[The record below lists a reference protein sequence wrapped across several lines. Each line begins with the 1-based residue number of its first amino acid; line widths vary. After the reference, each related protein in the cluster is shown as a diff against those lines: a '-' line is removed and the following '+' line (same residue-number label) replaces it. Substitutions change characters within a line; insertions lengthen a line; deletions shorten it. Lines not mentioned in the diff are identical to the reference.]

1 MSSFAE
7 RIAALSPEQRKLLE
21 LRLKREGAAAPGQQ
35 PIPRR
40 NPDLPIP
47 LSFSQQRLWFIEQLE
62 PGNPAYNMV
71 AAIRITGQADIA
83 ALKASLNEIVRRHE
97 SLRTIFVAEDGRPV
111 QRILPSL
118 DLPLPTIDLRS
129 GPPAEREQRAKALVV
144 AEAQQPFDLASGPL
158 IRAML
163 FQLDQQAYVLTVIKH
178 HIISDG
184 WSMNVLFREL
194 GRLYEAFANGQ
205 PVPLPP
211 LNVQYPD
218 FAIWQR
224 DLLAQGAPGATL
236 ADQLAYWKRQL
247 AGVSPALDLPT
258 DRARPTMQS
267 FRGAHFPFCLSLEL
281 TEALKA
287 LSQREDVTLFMLL
300 LAGFQVL
307 LQRYSGQDDISVGSP
322 IAGRPRR
329 ELEELI
335 GFFVNT
341 LVLRTDLSGNPS
353 FREVLR
359 RVRAVALGA
368 YDHSAVPFEKLVDE
382 LQPERNLSRMPL
394 FQVMFGLQNM
404 PLSSVSLPGLTFE
417 MLAADNETAKFDL
430 WLSMD
435 ESQVHLAGVLEY
447 NTDLFDQA
455 TIARMIG
462 HFETLLAGVAKD
474 PEQRIADLPLLTT
487 AERHQLLIEW
497 NATAAAFP
505 VGMCLHQQFE
515 ARAAEMPDAPAVV
528 YEDVELSY
536 AALNRR
542 ANQLAHQLRSLG
554 VGPDT
559 AVGICMERSLEMVI
573 GLQAILKAGG
583 AYMPLD
589 PAYPKDRLQF
599 MLADAGA
606 SVLLTQERLLD
617 VLPEHSAQVICI
629 DRDWNVI
636 TEEPDDN
643 PQSGVTVDNLSY
655 IIYTSGSTGAP
666 KGVMLDHRGRVNN
679 FHDFNTRFAIGPGDR
694 LIALASLSFDMC
706 AYDVFGTLA
715 AGGTIVIPIAAL
727 ERDPAHWAELMIRH
741 QVTIWHSVPAL
752 LEMLVEYVA
761 AQPQLHPHALRL
773 VLLGGDWIPVSLPD
787 RLRAIVAGVQVISMG
802 GATEAS
808 MDSTI
813 YEIVATDPAWKSIPY
828 GKPMVN
834 QSAYV
839 LDAQLQPVPIGVP
852 GELYLGGIGV
862 AWGYFNRPN
871 LTAER
876 FIPNALSHPAGTQPG
891 DRLYRTGDLAR
902 FRPDGNL
909 ELLGRI
915 DHQVKIR
922 GLRIEL
928 GEIEAALRRHP
939 GVHEC
944 VIVARAQ
951 QSGVKRLVAYVVG
964 EQPGNGAAEQA
975 SVADQDRSSCSALCS
990 AHELR
995 EFLHDHLPDYMV
1007 PSAFVLLPALPLTP
1021 NGKIDRR
1028 NLPDPDQADVVGST
1042 TYAAPTTA
1050 TEQAL
1055 AQIWS
1060 ALLGTEQAGIHD
1072 NFFALGGDSILS
1084 IQVVARA
1091 RQAGILIT
1099 PKLLFQ
1105 HQTIAALAAVAEAA
1119 ASEAPATNSALAQL
1133 SAEQRERLQARY
1145 PALEDAYPVSPMQ
1158 ANMLLQSRCRPQPGL
1173 YVIQRSFPLPSNLD
1187 IAALERAWQ
1196 TIIDRHP
1203 ILRTTFVC
1211 EGLDEPLQLVH
1222 RHLHV
1227 TIEQHDWRAYALDQQ
1242 EARLDQLFHAARMS
1256 GFDLETL
1263 PLLRLAVIRL
1273 ADHAYQ
1279 FVMINHYLLID
1290 GWTEQQLRK
1299 EVLLCYAAFA
1309 QQQPIDLPP
1318 SRPYRDYIAWVRQQD
1333 LPGAEA
1339 FWRQALA
1346 EAPAATSLARKSV
1359 HIDDAQVYRKQG
1371 RVLSAA
1377 TTAALQSIARSR
1389 QLTLNILVQGAWALL
1404 LGHHSRAQDVIF
1416 GVTFSG
1422 RPAAL
1427 DGVETMVGL
1436 FINTLPVQVHVAP
1449 QALLLPWLEALQ
1461 HRQAEAQQ
1469 YEYYPLPELVK
1480 CGGLEPGSLLFE
1492 SILVFANYPLDT
1504 ALRTFGATLD
1514 LSHPIAQQD
1523 HGLAQTEFPLRVDVT
1538 AGHEITLSLSY
1549 YRHCFDDPTI
1559 AALLAEFQELL
1570 EAIAAQPD
1578 RPLAAFG

>member
-21 LRLKREGAAAPGQQ
+21 MRLKRESAAAPNQQ

-40 NPDLPIP
+40 APDLPIP

-71 AAIRITGQADIA
+71 SAIRITGRADTA
-83 ALKASLNEIVRRHE
+83 ALAASLNEIVRRHE
-97 SLRTIFVAEDGRPV
+97 SLRTIFVAEDGQPV

-118 DLPLPTIDLRS
+118 DLPLPLIDLRS
-129 GPPAEREQRAKALVV
+129 VATTEREQRTKALVV
-144 AEAQQPFDLASGPL
+144 AQAQQPFHLASGPL

-163 FQLDQQAYVLTVIKH
+163 FQLDEQEHVLTVIKH

-194 GRLYEAFANGQ
+194 SILYQAFAGGQ
-205 PVPLPP
+205 SMPLPP

-224 DLLAQGAPGATL
+224 DLLAGHHNQTAPGIAPGATL
-236 ADQLAYWKRQL
+236 TEQLAYWKRQL
-247 AGVSPALDLPT
+247 AGVSPALELPT
-258 DRARPTMQS
+258 DRARPPVQT
-267 FRGAHFPFCLSLEL
+267 FRGAHFPFHLSLEL

-329 ELEELI
+329 ELEDLI

-359 RVRAVALGA
+359 RVREVALGA
-368 YDHSAVPFEKLVDE
+368 YDHSAVPFEKLVEE

-435 ESQVHLAGVLEY
+435 ESQVQLAGVLEY
-447 NTDLFDQA
+447 NTDLFDAA

-462 HFETLLAGVAKD
+462 HFQTLLAGVVND
-474 PEQRIADLPLLTT
+474 PEQRIADLPLLTP
-487 AERHQLLIEW
+487 AEQHQVLIEW
-497 NATAAAFP
+497 NSTAAPFP
-505 VGMCLHQQFE
+505 KNMCLHEQFE
-515 ARAAEMPDAPAVV
+515 ARAAEMPTAPAVI
-528 YEDVELSY
+528 YEGVELSY

-542 ANQLAHQLRSLG
+542 ANQLAHRLQALG
-554 VGPDT
+554 VGPNT
-559 AVGICMERSLEMVI
+559 AVGICMERSLDMVI

-589 PAYPKDRLQF
+589 PAYPKERLQY
-599 MLADAGA
+599 MLQDAHA
-606 SVLLTQERLLD
+606 SILLTQERLLD
-617 VLPEHSAQVICI
+617 VLPEHSAHVICI
-629 DRDWNVI
+629 DRDWNTI
-636 TEEPDDN
+636 GEEPDAN
-643 PQSGVTVDNLSY
+643 CQSGVTPDNLAY
-655 IIYTSGSTGAP
+655 MIYTSGSTGAP

-679 FHDFNTRFAIGPGDR
+679 FHDFNTRFGIGPGDR

-727 ERDPAHWAELMIRH
+727 ERDPQHWAELMIRH
-741 QVTIWHSVPAL
+741 WVTIWHSVPAL
-752 LEMLVEYVA
+752 LEMLVEYVNT
-761 AQPQLHPHALRL
+761 QPHLQPHTLRL

-787 RLRAIVAGVQVISMG
+787 RLRAIVADVQVISMG

-813 YEIVATDPAWKSIPY
+813 YDIVATDPAWKSIPY
-828 GKPMVN
+828 GKPMTN
-834 QSAYV
+834 QLAYV
-839 LDAQLQPVPIGVP
+839 LDARLQPVPIGVP
-852 GELYLGGIGV
+852 GELYLGGIGI
-862 AWGYFNRPN
+862 AWGYFSRPA

-876 FIPNALSHPAGTQPG
+876 FIPNAFSHPEVTRPG

-915 DHQVKIR
+915 DHQVKLR
-922 GLRIEL
+922 GMRIEL

-939 GVHEC
+939 LVHEC
-944 VIVARAQ
+944 VVLARAQ
-951 QSGVKRLVAYVVG
+951 QSGARRLVAYVAA
-964 EQPGNGAAEQA
+964 QPTASQDDRQNQELGA
-975 SVADQDRSSCSALCS
+975 
-990 AHELR
+990 ELR
-995 EFLHDHLPDYMV
+995 EFLQDQLPEYML
-1007 PSAFVLLPALPLTP
+1007 PSAFVLLDALPLTP

-1028 NLPDPDQADVVGST
+1028 NLPDPEQADLAVKAP
-1042 TYAAPTTA
+1042 YAAPTSA
-1050 TEQAL
+1050 GEQAL

-1060 ALLGTEQAGIHD
+1060 ALLGVEQVGIHD

-1105 HQTIAALAAVAEAA
+1105 HQTIAGLAAVAEAA
-1119 ASEAPATNSALAQL
+1119 VDDTPTSNGVLALL
-1133 SAEQRERLQARY
+1133 NRHQRERLQERY
-1145 PALEDAYPVSPMQ
+1145 PDLEDAYPLSPMQ
-1158 ANMLLQSRCRPQPGL
+1158 ENMLLQSRLHPTPGL
-1173 YVIQRSFPLPSNLD
+1173 YVIQRSFPLPSNLN
-1187 IAALERAWQ
+1187 ITALEQAWQ
-1196 TIIDRHP
+1196 TLIDRHP
-1203 ILRTTFVC
+1203 ILRTTFIW
-1211 EGLDEPLQLVH
+1211 EGLDQPLQVVH
-1222 RHLHV
+1222 QHLRV
-1227 TIEQHDWRAYALDQQ
+1227 TIEQHDWQALALAEQA
-1242 EARLDQLFHAARMS
+1242 ARLEELFQTARVR
-1256 GFDLETL
+1256 GFELGTL
-1263 PLLRLAVIRL
+1263 PLLRLALIRL

-1279 FVMINHYLLID
+1279 FVMINHYMLLD

-1309 QQQPIDLPP
+1309 QQPPPDLPP

-1333 LPGAEA
+1333 MPGAEV
-1339 FWRQALA
+1339 FWRQTLA
-1346 EAPAATSLARKSV
+1346 GAPAATALARKSASA
-1359 HIDDAQVYRKQG
+1359 DLDAAQVYRKQG
-1371 RVLSAA
+1371 RALSAT
-1377 TTAALQSIARSR
+1377 TTAALQNIARSR
-1389 QLTLNILVQGAWALL
+1389 QLTLTILVQGAWALL
-1404 LGHHSRAQDVIF
+1404 LRRHSGAQDVIF

-1436 FINTLPVQVHVAP
+1436 FINTLPVQVCVSP

-1461 HRQAEAQQ
+1461 HQQAEAQQ
-1469 YEYYPLPELVK
+1469 YEYYALPEIVK
-1480 CGGLEPGSLLFE
+1480 CSGRQPGSLLFE
-1492 SILVFANYPLDT
+1492 SILVFANYPLDA

-1523 HGLAQTEFPLRVDVT
+1523 HGLAQTEFPLRVDIT
-1538 AGHEITLSLSY
+1538 AGNEITLSFSY
-1549 YRHCFDDPTI
+1549 YRHHFDDAWI
-1559 AALLAEFQELL
+1559 AVLLAEFQELL
-1570 EAIAAQPD
+1570 EAIAAQPN
-1578 RPLAAFG
+1578 RTLAAFS